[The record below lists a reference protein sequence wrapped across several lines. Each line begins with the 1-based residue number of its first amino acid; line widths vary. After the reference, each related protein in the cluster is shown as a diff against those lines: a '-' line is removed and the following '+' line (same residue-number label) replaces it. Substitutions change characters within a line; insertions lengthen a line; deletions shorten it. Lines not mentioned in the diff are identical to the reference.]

1 MHDEAGL
8 KLAVSHRPISA
19 QALANLSKDEKA
31 EYEATHDMEQ
41 EYKLMPKV
49 FTKRPEWKKTR

>member
-1 MHDEAGL
+1 MVV
-8 KLAVSHRPISA
+8 KHRPISA
-19 QALANLSKDEKA
+19 QALARLTKEEKA
-31 EYEATHDMEQ
+31 EYESAFDMEK